1 MVCTGGWSALDL
13 TSRLGLGGTTATAS
27 EAARAEQWIR
37 THTGT
42 SQPDLILVVASRGG
56 GRVDTS
62 TATSDGTALVKRAA
76 TLPGV
81 EVATTWWD
89 SRLPELISDDGTTAL
104 ILLQLTGDSSDAARS
119 ANRIIRELSG
129 DQRSLTVMATGPAAA
144 GAQTMEQVQHDAE
157 RSELLSAPA
166 AFAVLTLALGSLLA
180 GLLPIVVGLVAVGGT
195 LALLHLL
202 APVTEISLLTV
213 NLTTALGFGLA
224 VDYSLFIVT
233 RYRDARQR
241 GRTGPEA
248 ILESARTAGHTVL
261 FSAGAVALCACA
273 LFCFP
278 LYFLS
283 SMGLACVIVVTLA
296 AAASVFVLPALLS
309 LFGDRFSRRQ
319 RAPVLRAVTLW
330 GKLSQ
335 AIQRHPLLWGG
346 AALGMLA
353 VLALPATQARFQLA
367 DDRALASTSSVH
379 VAGEYMRRHFDEAA
393 LNPITVVLPGL
404 DPGDSLHALT
414 AYSARLSEVPG
425 VAQVVSA
432 AGVFHTGTATP
443 GTASLP
449 QYANSAGAWL
459 QVVPVPS
466 VTPTSSAAERL
477 VMNVRAVQTPAGPHR
492 MVGGQAA
499 LFADTKDALAHRL
512 PMAAGF
518 VALSMGAALFLYTR
532 SVLVPIKAI
541 LVAALS
547 LSAIAGIMVT
557 VFQQGHLQWLLGPFT
572 VVGRLEMS
580 TPVLV
585 LFLAFALTMDY
596 EMFLLARI
604 MEEYRRTGDHPG
616 AVRHGLESTGR
627 LITLAAAVLILAVAV
642 LATSTLTVVK
652 LFGFSLAAALFLDAT
667 LVRAVLVPAIMHLGG
682 RATWWPHPSHPRTD
696 SQSAPL
702 PRALSGGGS
711 DRGAR
716 ARRSAS

>member
-1 MVCTGGWSALDL
+1 M

-42 SQPDLILVVASRGG
+42 SRPDLILVVSSRGG
-56 GRVDTS
+56 GRVDTG
-62 TATSDGTALVKRAA
+62 TATGDGTALVQRAA

-81 EVATTWWD
+81 ERATAWWD
-89 SRLPELISDDGTTAL
+89 SRLPELISDDGSAAL
-104 ILLQLTGDSSDAARS
+104 VLLQLTGDSSDAARS
-119 ANRIIRELSG
+119 ASTITRELSG
-129 DQRSLTVMATGPAAA
+129 EQRSLTVMATGPAAA
-144 GAQTMEQVQHDAE
+144 GAQTMEQVQHDAQ

-180 GLLPIVVGLVAVGGT
+180 GLLPVVVGLVAVGGT

-309 LFGDRFSRRQ
+309 LFGDRLSRCRRTSVPRTHALWRTFSQ
-319 RAPVLRAVTLW
+319 R
-330 GKLSQ
+330 
-335 AIQRHPLLWGG
+335 IQRHPVLWGS
-346 AALGMLA
+346 AALGVLT
-353 VLALPATQARFQLA
+353 VLALPASEARFQLA
-367 DDRALASTSSVH
+367 DDRALASTSSAH
-379 VAGEYMRRHFDEAA
+379 VAGEHLRRHFDESA
-393 LNPITVVLPGL
+393 LSPITVALPGL
-404 DPGDSLHALT
+404 DPGGGPHALS
-414 AYSARLSEVPG
+414 AYSARLSAVPE

-432 AGVFHTGTATP
+432 AGVFRTGTAAP
-443 GTASLP
+443 GTASP
-449 QYANSAGAWL
+449 AQYSNSAGTWL
-459 QVVPVPS
+459 HVVPVPA
-466 VTPTSSAAERL
+466 VTPDSSAAERL
-477 VMNVRAVQTPAGPHR
+477 VTNVRAVPAPEGSHR
-492 MVGGQAA
+492 LVGGPAA
-499 LFADTKDALAHRL
+499 LFADTKDALVHRL
-512 PMAAGF
+512 PLAAGL
-518 VALSMGAALFLYTR
+518 VALGMGAALFLYTR

-547 LSAIAGIMVT
+547 LTAIAGIMVT
-557 VFQQGHLQWLLGPFT
+557 VFQHGHLQWLLGPFT
-572 VVGRLEMS
+572 VTGRLEMS

-596 EMFLLARI
+596 EMFLLARM
-604 MEEYRRTGDHPG
+604 MEEDRRTGDHPG

-642 LATSTLTVVK
+642 LATSSLTVVK
-652 LFGFSLAAALFLDAT
+652 LFGFSLAAALLLDAT

-682 RATWWPHPSHPRTD
+682 RATWWPHSPRPCSD
-696 SQSAPL
+696 SRSAPP
-702 PRALSGGGS
+702 PRAVSGGGG
-711 DRGAR
+711 DRGAT
-716 ARRSAS
+716 S